1 MGLSIGITGGIMMF
15 TMFVSLLLIPPILDK
30 TLAVSHTG
38 NERID
43 IDDNIIKTQL
53 SIEDIIAIE
62 AKDDVTF
69 TISNTGTEKVW
80 DFAKFDVFITY
91 DRLNPTGTVTEKL
104 DFDLSCP
111 PLTSSWCIN
120 QIIDDFLEP
129 NILNYNEGLVVDVI
143 LGDKIDNNGLV
154 RIIVSADNGVVA
166 TGSIQAQQ

>member
-30 TLAVSHTG
+30 TLAISHTG
-38 NERID
+38 NERMD

-62 AKDDVTF
+62 TKDDVTF
-69 TISNTGTEKVW
+69 TISNIGTEKIW
-80 DFAKFDVFITY
+80 DFSKFDVFITY

-111 PLTSSWCIN
+111 PQVSTWCIN

-129 NILNYNEGLVVDVI
+129 NILNYNEELVVDVQ
-143 LGDKIDNNGLV
+143 LDDKIDNDGLV
-154 RIIVSADNGVVA
+154 RIIVSAYNGVVA
-166 TGSIQAQQ
+166 TGSIKAQ